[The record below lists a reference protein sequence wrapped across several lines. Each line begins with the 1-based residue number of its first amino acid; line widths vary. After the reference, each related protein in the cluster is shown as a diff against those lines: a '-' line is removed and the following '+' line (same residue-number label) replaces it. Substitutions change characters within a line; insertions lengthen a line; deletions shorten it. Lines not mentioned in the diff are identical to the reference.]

1 MNGETAVEVTN
12 NTFVMPA
19 GDVTIT
25 ATFKESIVN
34 YNLTWSVTPAEGG
47 TVEIKAG
54 ETVLTTSPAQVAAGT
69 HITITPSPAQGY
81 EVESVKVNGTPLLTI
96 DDDETGGEFGAPALK
111 DFPGGISAGFGT
123 YGFDMAED
131 AEVVV
136 TFKKTE
142 YTITVT
148 EPQNGTVEPSA
159 TTANMGDEITL
170 TITPATGYEID
181 EVTVMAGEDE
191 VELDSDYKF
200 TMPASD
206 VTVTVTF
213 KAITYELEGVAFTAE
228 RHWAT
233 YYNEP
238 TPYGMVLIECG
249 SMKEGP
255 AQRDSL
261 WGIDSTARGVS
272 VDAFWMDE
280 NEVTNSKYKQFVY
293 WVRDSIIRE
302 RLADPAYGGN
312 EEFKIEEDKDGNPI
326 TPRLNWN
333 RNIPWKNPSEDEER
347 AIESVYR
354 INPITG
360 VKELDPKQM
369 NYRYEVYNLTEAAK
383 RRNRFDPTT
392 RDYNTDHAVPTTN
405 PTISKDTAFV
415 DDDGRIIRQTIT
427 RTLQSEYDFV
437 NTYIVNI
444 FPDTTCWINDFEN
457 SYNEPYVRL
466 YFANGNYNNHPVV
479 GVSWEQANAFC
490 HWRTEFLKK
499 SLGKEGVYIEPFRLP
514 TEAEWEFAARAGQ
527 NKNKYPWDGDLPLT
541 VDEGCFYANF
551 KPDEGNY
558 VKDGYII
565 SSPVG
570 TYEPND
576 YGLYDMAGNVSEWT
590 STAYTESIDRMTDDI
605 NPEYRYYVA
614 QEDPYKMSRKIVRG
628 GSWKDVVHNLRSDL
642 RMWEYQNEQ
651 RSYIGFRCVRSKV
664 GIVKGK
670 RKNCCK
676 D

>member
-1 MNGETAVEVTN
+1 MKKLLIFCFTIVMLASCSGVRKSLNSGGGEVTG
-12 NTFVMPA
+12 V
-19 GDVTIT
+19 
-25 ATFKESIVN
+25 
-34 YNLTWSVTPAEGG
+34 
-47 TVEIKAG
+47 
-54 ETVLTTSPAQVAAGT
+54 
-69 HITITPSPAQGY
+69 
-81 EVESVKVNGTPLLTI
+81 
-96 DDDETGGEFGAPALK
+96 GA
-111 DFPGGISAGFGT
+111 
-123 YGFDMAED
+123 
-131 AEVVV
+131 V
-136 TFKKTE
+136 TF
-142 YTITVT
+142 
-148 EPQNGTVEPSA
+148 
-159 TTANMGDEITL
+159 
-170 TITPATGYEID
+170 
-181 EVTVMAGEDE
+181 
-191 VELDSDYKF
+191 
-200 TMPASD
+200 
-206 VTVTVTF
+206 
-213 KAITYELEGVAFTAE
+213 
-228 RHWAT
+228 
-233 YYNEP
+233 NEP
-238 TPYGMVLIECG
+238 TPYGMVLIDCG

-255 AQRDSL
+255 AMRDSL

-326 TPRLNWN
+326 KPHLNWN

-354 INPITG
+354 TNPITG
-360 VKELDPKQM
+360 KKELDPRQM

-392 RDYNTDHAVPTTN
+392 RDYNTDHEVPTTN

-427 RTLQSEYDFV
+427 RPLQSEYDFV

-457 SYNEPYVRL
+457 SYNEPYVRM
-466 YFANGNYNNHPVV
+466 YFANGNFNSHPVV

-514 TEAEWEFAARAGQ
+514 TEAEWEFAARAG
-527 NKNKYPWDGDLPLT
+527 KNENIYPWDGNIPLT
-541 VDEGCFYANF
+541 EDEWCFYDNF
-551 KPDEGNY
+551 KPNEGNY
-558 VKDGYII
+558 VRDGSII
-565 SSPVG
+565 TSPVG

-576 YGLYDMAGNVSEWT
+576 NGLFDMAGNVSEWT
-590 STAYTESIDRMTDDI
+590 STSYTESIDRMTNDL
-605 NPEYRYYVA
+605 NPEYRYNVA
-614 QEDPYKMSRKIVRG
+614 TEDPYKMSRKIVRG
-628 GSWKDVVHNLRSDL
+628 GSWKDVAHNIRSDI

-651 RSYIGFRCVRSKV
+651 RSYIGFRCVRTKV
-664 GIVKGK
+664 GYVKSK
-670 RKNCCK
+670 RKNNCC